1 MYCGKKGVGD
11 GVRMLVAD
19 GRYVLEPHPAILE
32 FRGPVAAVYGNL
44 VTACGQARGKFF
56 REGLTATVAGGD
68 AARADDCEPHRSEWP
83 SGALRARA
91 CDCAGAGF
99 WGRAAHGLEG
109 KPTGEVVIL
118 RAPPLHDF
126 AALRH
131 RAFPV
136 AQDKAKGLE

>member
-44 VTACGQARGKFF
+44 VTARGQARRQFF
-56 REGLTATVAGGD
+56 REGLKATVAGGD

-83 SGALRARA
+83 SGALGAHT
-91 CDCAGAGF
+91 CDSPAPGF
-99 WGRAAHGLEG
+99 CTRAAHVL
-109 KPTGEVVIL
+109 
-118 RAPPLHDF
+118 
-126 AALRH
+126 
-131 RAFPV
+131 
-136 AQDKAKGLE
+136 